1 MFEGVHQAKLVWELS
16 PRAKPKHMEIM
27 CEGLVHREK
36 LLQRLLYGAVPIK
49 VEVMLAKGV
58 VEASQGKQVNELH
71 VQT

>member
-1 MFEGVHQAKLVWELS
+1 MS
-16 PRAKPKHMEIM
+16 KHMEIM

-49 VEVMLAKGV
+49 VEVMLTKGV
-58 VEASQGKQVNELH
+58 MEANQGKQVNELH